1 MAAIPK
7 PFGRVPGAA
16 LIALTNSRQAS
27 CEMVGFRYSHTF
39 DKVSNLL
46 ICLVRAIVRDVN
58 GGPDPNVACA
68 RGETDRLPVEHA
80 LRGEVHCWSCSFG
93 AAGPLV
99 RGAGTVASVALDGSD
114 PAVPGNACPYL

>member
-1 MAAIPK
+1 VAAIPK

-68 RGETDRLPVEHA
+68 RGETDRLPVDLDAFLVEDL
-80 LRGEVHCWSCSFG
+80 LRHCLVQTT
-93 AAGPLV
+93 ADYRPL
-99 RGAGTVASVALDGSD
+99 
-114 PAVPGNACPYL
+114 